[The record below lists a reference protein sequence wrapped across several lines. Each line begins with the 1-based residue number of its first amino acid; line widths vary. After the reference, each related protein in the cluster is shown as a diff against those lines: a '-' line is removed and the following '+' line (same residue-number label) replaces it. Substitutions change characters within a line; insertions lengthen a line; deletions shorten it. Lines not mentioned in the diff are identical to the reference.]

1 MGRHLVAA
9 SDGVDSALGVL
20 EGGDFAYVV
29 VVGGDGDYYE
39 LCDVV
44 AGCDVLCGVAGVMQ
58 ADFDGAAIP
67 LINNAGA
74 VAEYEVLF
82 NARAAA
88 HEQHAYMAFRYGHV
102 NTGVAYAVAPTGT
115 VRSWDRA
122 RSMPA
127 SPSYANLG

>member
-9 SDGVDSALGVL
+9 SDSVGVAFAVW
-20 EGGDFAYVV
+20 EFADFTDF
-29 VVGGDGDYYE
+29 VGGDGDGDE

-44 AGCDVLCGVAGVMQ
+44 TGLDVLSAIAGVVE
-58 ADFDGAAIP
+58 ADFYGSGETTVY
-67 LINNAGA
+67 NAGA

-102 NTGVAYAVAPTGT
+102 NTGVAYAVATHGDCQ
-115 VRSWDRA
+115 VV
-122 RSMPA
+122 
-127 SPSYANLG
+127 G